1 MCSLLRCA
9 RKRNK
14 KMKPQ
19 HPSDGKNARMP
30 EGAQC
35 PICLDQAVAS
45 TTPCGHGFCNRCL
58 DQWKERQTS
67 CPLCRSPLS
76 APTAH
81 PEAAM
86 TSRPVDTS
94 SRRYAIERE
103 HQERL
108 SRRDRQVALERRL
121 DQYRSSIWTPS
132 GRPYED
138 LPVVSLNTLRNEIFK
153 ANARSLAIGAS
164 SLTTWR

>member
-1 MCSLLRCA
+1 
-9 RKRNK
+9 
-14 KMKPQ
+14 
-19 HPSDGKNARMP
+19 
-30 EGAQC
+30 
-35 PICLDQAVAS
+35 
-45 TTPCGHGFCNRCL
+45 
-58 DQWKERQTS
+58 
-67 CPLCRSPLS
+67 
-76 APTAH
+76 
-81 PEAAM
+81 M